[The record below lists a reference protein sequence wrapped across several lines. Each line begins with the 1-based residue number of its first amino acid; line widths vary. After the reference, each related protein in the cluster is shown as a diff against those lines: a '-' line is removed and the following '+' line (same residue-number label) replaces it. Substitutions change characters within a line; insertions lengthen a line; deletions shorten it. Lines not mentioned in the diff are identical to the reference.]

1 MTHSF
6 KPINN
11 AREASRDL
19 WLPICN
25 GMHFSILKIIQT
37 SLLSLENFNERKLNT
52 TRTKRL
58 SIVKNKMTIIAV
70 LMSVVS
76 PLLCTPSFAQTQSG
90 ATDSFSS
97 NSVIQSNTD
106 GGLKAKK
113 IRIYIRN
120 GLGKDALDLLHEME
134 PHQQITPNTWS
145 AGRILW
151 YEALCN
157 WLLHREQ
164 LATNSALDSLN
175 HGISELGVYHHS
187 FIGQADTWLIAGGA
201 RQFPLADK
209 KSVFRLTAAGPNDDP
224 VGTVLGIVE
233 KLNKIRKTIPEEQT
247 IAQRVQLATW
257 LLLLGEFSAAHPE
270 MALPTVARSAISA
283 GQEEMSHI
291 EAMIDESPE
300 LEDEISADVELA
312 IRLDTA
318 RVRSISYQRRDALA
332 HEQEIE
338 RLHQL
343 RNAIRSYRNLSE
355 TLVQWQLFQEIGDS
369 KQTLEAAKQCLAD
382 LDMVYQTVESKKDF
396 HLFDDEPN
404 IVNSNEFTVVEV
416 LPEPFSR
423 NALSAMKSL
432 QGLAYL
438 PKSDTADASVVEQR
452 EKNAITWAGA
462 ALNDTDGPLD
472 VPVGADSNNILAKWI
487 LALVKEAN
495 GDKLAM
501 SDDSE
506 IRSLASKSFVDA
518 KTLLEEIVRS
528 ESLPQDSYFSK
539 KANERLREL
548 TSPEPLLLK
557 ARSHRD
563 ANEILEARSVL
574 AAAIRR
580 FRTPVLV
587 AESIRLGIRSGIP
600 PDNLQSELMV
610 SIAAGIIEKDSS
622 VSDLLLSE
630 IQNYRAASVLTKSD
644 PQDLH
649 LSVNELADTIDR
661 LDKWCAEDTLLPLQ
675 LASMRANFALAFAQK
690 WALSSEDDTPPS
702 KPDIAKAYRHAKDA
716 EFWLVSNLSEI
727 DGWDSEELLVNRGAL
742 VSSRLATGHLASLHL
757 DDWQDDSRVSFLAAV
772 DEASRVSDST
782 LVLPLLSKPL
792 LKTVFDYPSTGE
804 RTLAEAERQR
814 RKTITLCLE
823 ALFTSELG
831 SPEAGATAME
841 KVVSELAS
849 SDRKS
854 KETDKSLDNLSAS
867 LDGLDTNLFL
877 PQTIRSFGVLTDIRA
892 GKIEQALNKALSLS
906 SDTHREYNLQK
917 LKPDIIQTRITSTQS
932 PLVAFT
938 LGKAI
943 ESFLEH
949 MPLKSSI
956 DYGLLLK
963 DSSLKC
969 YQRSSDLL
977 NTDRLQARF
986 PHLIT
991 LIKHSKSRLETPTD
1005 AISASQIAIDQQHY
1019 ETALKI
1025 ASTALH
1031 FHRKSSKLWRI
1042 YFTAKQS
1049 ASSTDE
1055 SNSFIAE
1062 LDLVFQKNLLK
1073 PFEFYV
1079 LRGSTMQNK
1088 FEFEIAEENYRL
1100 AIAAAKNPT
1109 QKIEALSLF
1118 ARNIASQDYRKM
1130 QEMKS
1135 D

>member
-1 MTHSF
+1 
-6 KPINN
+6 
-11 AREASRDL
+11 
-19 WLPICN
+19 
-25 GMHFSILKIIQT
+25 
-37 SLLSLENFNERKLNT
+37 
-52 TRTKRL
+52 
-58 SIVKNKMTIIAV
+58 MTIITALVSAV
-70 LMSVVS
+70 F
-76 PLLCTPSFAQTQSG
+76 PLLRTTLFAQTQSE

-97 NSVIQSNTD
+97 NSVVQSNTD
-106 GGLKAKK
+106 GDLKAKK

-134 PHQQITPNTWS
+134 PHQQITPNAWS
-145 AGRILW
+145 TGRILW

-157 WLLHREQ
+157 WLLHRDQ
-164 LATNSALDSLN
+164 LATNSALKALD
-175 HGISELGVYHHS
+175 HGVSELGVYGHS
-187 FIGQADTWLIAGGA
+187 FMGKADTWLVAGGA
-201 RQFPLADK
+201 RQLPLAYK
-209 KSVFRLTAAGPNDDP
+209 KPAFHLTAAGPNDDP
-224 VGTVLGIVE
+224 VGTVLSIVE
-233 KLNKIRKTIPEEQT
+233 ELNKIRKTIPEEQT

-257 LLLLGEFSAAHPE
+257 LLLLGEFSAAHPK
-270 MALPTVARSAISA
+270 MSLPTVARSALSA
-283 GQEEMSHI
+283 GQEELSRI

-300 LEDEISADVELA
+300 LEDEISTDVELA

-318 RVRSISYQRRDALA
+318 RVRSVSYHRRDALA

-355 TLVQWQLFQEIGDS
+355 TLVKWQLFQEIGDS
-369 KQTLEAAKQCLAD
+369 EQTLEAAKQCLTD
-382 LDMVYQTVESKKDF
+382 LDIVYQTVESKKDF

-404 IVNSNEFTVVEV
+404 VESSDEFKVVEV

-438 PKSDTADASVVEQR
+438 PKPDTADPSAVEKQ

-472 VPVGADSNNILAKWI
+472 VPAGADSNNILAKWI
-487 LALVKEAN
+487 IALVKEAN

-506 IRSLASKSFVDA
+506 IRSLGSKNFVDA
-518 KTLLEEIVRS
+518 KTIIEEIVRS
-528 ESLPQDSYFSK
+528 ESLSQDSYFSK

-587 AESIRLGIRSGIP
+587 AESIRLGMRSGIP
-600 PDNLQSELMV
+600 PDNLQSDLLA

-630 IQNYRAASVLTKSD
+630 IQNYRAAAALTKSD
-644 PQDLH
+644 PQDLQ

-661 LDKWCAEDTLLPLQ
+661 LDEWCEEDSLPPLQ

-690 WALSSEDDTPPS
+690 WALSPEDDTPPS
-702 KPDIAKAYRHAKDA
+702 KPEIAKAYRHAKDA
-716 EFWLVSNLSEI
+716 EFWLVSNLRDI
-727 DGWDSEELLVNRGAL
+727 DGGDSEEVLVKRGAL
-742 VSSRLATGHLASLHL
+742 VSSRLAIGHLASLHL
-757 DDWQDDSRVSFLAAV
+757 DAWQDDSRVSFLAAV
-772 DEASRVSDST
+772 DEASRVTDST

-804 RTLAEAERQR
+804 KTLAAAERQR

-841 KVVSELAS
+841 NVVSALAAS
-849 SDRKS
+849 NENS
-854 KETDKSLDNLSAS
+854 KASNKNLDNLSAS
-867 LDGLDTNLFL
+867 LDGFDMNLFL

-892 GKIEQALNKALSLS
+892 GKIEQALNRALSLS
-906 SDTHREYNLQK
+906 LDTRKEHNLQE
-917 LKPDIIQTRITSTQS
+917 LTPEIIQRRITSTQS

-938 LGKAI
+938 LAKAI
-943 ESFLEH
+943 ESYLEH
-949 MPLKSSI
+949 LPLKSSI
-956 DYGLLLK
+956 DYGLFLK

-977 NTDRLQARF
+977 NTARLQARF

-1005 AISASQIAIDQQHY
+1005 AINASQIAIDQQHY
-1019 ETALKI
+1019 ETALRI

-1031 FHRKSSKLWRI
+1031 FHRKSSRLWRI

-1049 ASSTDE
+1049 ASSNDE
-1055 SNSFIAE
+1055 SNSFIEE
-1062 LDLVFQKNLLK
+1062 LDLVFKKGLLE
-1073 PFEFYV
+1073 PFEYYM

-1088 FEFEIAEENYRL
+1088 LEFEIAEESYRL
-1100 AIAAAKNPT
+1100 AVAAAEEPT
-1109 QKIEALSLF
+1109 QKIEALSML
-1118 ARNIASQDYRKM
+1118 ASNIAAQDYRKM
-1130 QEMKS
+1130 QTTEV